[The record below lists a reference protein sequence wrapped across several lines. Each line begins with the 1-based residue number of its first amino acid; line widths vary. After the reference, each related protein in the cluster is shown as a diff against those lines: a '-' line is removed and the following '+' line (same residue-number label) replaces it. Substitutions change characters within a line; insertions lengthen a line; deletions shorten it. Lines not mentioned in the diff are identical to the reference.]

1 MEALLFDRHEGVAT
15 LTLNRPQARNAIDM
29 TLRQELGEAVLAVR
43 DDPAVHALVITG
55 AGGSFCAGGDLRSI
69 QAGTPD
75 VEAWRGRMRSSHA
88 WFAQLLAMDKPV
100 VCAVDG
106 PAYGAGFGL
115 ALAGDF
121 VLASTRARFCLS
133 FMRVGLVPDF
143 GIFYTLPRVVGVQ
156 RARELMLSAR
166 EVDADEALR
175 LGIAMERLAPEALL
189 PRAQALAASFGG
201 ASRLAVSLVKRSC
214 AAAPQGDLAAMLD
227 IEANAQALCFMTDA
241 HRDAVARFL
250 NKQTPAFQ
258 WPAQPGEHS

>member
-189 PRAQALAASFGG
+189 PRAQALAA
-201 ASRLAVSLVKRSC
+201 
-214 AAAPQGDLAAMLD
+214 APQGDLAAMLD